1 MSIPVPGNAWILD
14 TDDTIVAISSAA
26 GVGARGIVR
35 VSGGEAIA
43 ICSTMVELA
52 DGRELA
58 ELAGFELADGRLDCE
73 KGPRIPARVLVF
85 RSPRSYTRQ
94 NVVEL
99 HLPACAPLMR
109 RVAGRLIE
117 AGARAAEAG
126 EFTARAFLLGRI
138 DLTQAEAVA
147 AVINANAE
155 TGLRAAQHLLAGKL
169 SDKLSVAYDELV
181 ELAALVELGIDFSDQ
196 DIELISPARLRK
208 RIARLARRIETL
220 LSRSGRFEQIDRV
233 PRVAVV
239 GRPNVGKSSLV
250 NALSGRRRSIVAEMP
265 GTTRDVLGETLT
277 LDAAG
282 HTATLML
289 EDRAGLGQSA
299 DPLAEHAD
307 ASARRE
313 LGEVDAIVF
322 VFDAAEGWTDADAA
336 LFSDLPDV
344 PAVIA
349 GNKIDLGERGHAS
362 RPLCLVSALLGTGL
376 DALRLR
382 LVEIVLRT
390 VDRSESALMLTARHR
405 EGLRAAAKATSLAT
419 RLITDILPAELVADE
434 LEAACDALALLL
446 GRRYSEQILTQI
458 FSRFCIGK

>member
-1 MSIPVPGNAWILD
+1 MLD

-35 VSGGEAIA
+35 VSGIDAIA
-43 ICSTMVELA
+43 VCSTMVELA
-52 DGRELA
+52 DGRRLA
-58 ELAGFELADGRLDCE
+58 ELAGFELADGRLDCG

-85 RSPRSYTRQ
+85 LAPASYTRQ
-94 NVVEL
+94 DVVEL

-109 RVAGRLIE
+109 RVVGRLIE

-155 TGLRAAQHLLAGKL
+155 TGLRAAQHLLAGEL
-169 SDKLSVAYDELV
+169 SDKLSAAYDELA

-208 RIARLARRIETL
+208 RLARLARRTKTL
-220 LSRSGRFEQIDRV
+220 LSRSGKFEQIDRV
-233 PRVAVV
+233 PRVAVA

-250 NALSGRRRSIVAEMP
+250 NALLGRRRSIVAEMP
-265 GTTRDVLGETLT
+265 GTTRDVLRETLT

-289 EDRAGLGQSA
+289 EDRAGLGHSA

-322 VFDAAEGWTDADAA
+322 VFDAAEGWMDADAA
-336 LFSDLPDV
+336 LF
-344 PAVIA
+344 
-349 GNKIDLGERGHAS
+349 
-362 RPLCLVSALLGTGL
+362 
-376 DALRLR
+376 
-382 LVEIVLRT
+382 
-390 VDRSESALMLTARHR
+390 
-405 EGLRAAAKATSLAT
+405 AT
-419 RLITDILPAELVADE
+419 I
-434 LEAACDALALLL
+434 C
-446 GRRYSEQILTQI
+446 TQ
-458 FSRFCIGK
+458 CPP